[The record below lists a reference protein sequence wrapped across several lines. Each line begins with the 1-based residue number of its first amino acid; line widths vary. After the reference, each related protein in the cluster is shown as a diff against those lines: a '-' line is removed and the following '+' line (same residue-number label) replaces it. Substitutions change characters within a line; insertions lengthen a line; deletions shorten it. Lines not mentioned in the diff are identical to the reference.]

1 MPSYLDED
9 IEKKMFT
16 ILHKKYPE
24 RCGEISET
32 NQWEAKVEGMRGVSV
47 GEGVMVF
54 ARGEGHVTEVGDGY
68 AMILL
73 TDRRDAPHPGDEVVS
88 TGKPAEGFE
97 G

>member
-9 IEKKMFT
+9 IEKKLFT

-54 ARGEGHVTEVGDGY
+54 ARGGRPC
-68 AMILL
+68 
-73 TDRRDAPHPGDEVVS
+73 DRSWGRLCHD
-88 TGKPAEGFE
+88 FC
-97 G
+97 

>member
-9 IEKKMFT
+9 VEKKLFT
-16 ILHKKYPE
+16 IFHKKYPE
-24 RCGEISET
+24 RGGKISET
-32 NQWEAKVEGMRGVSV
+32 NQWDAKVAGMRGVSV
-47 GEGVMVF
+47 GEAVMVF

-73 TDRRDAPHPGDEVVS
+73 TDRRDAPHPGDDVVS
-88 TGKPAEGFE
+88 TGKMAEGFE